1 MHDSSRWRQHR
12 GVLSLNH
19 RTKDVNMRQSEA
31 APAWINGIL
40 PPLAAAAAFICVGL
54 SVVATRYAVAQHDT
68 LTVAFFRNGLAF
80 VLLFPFLRQQIRRA
94 RAIAMEAIMIA
105 ESVRQMVDDIDHADI
120 TQTDSII
127 RPYIRRT
134 PTLDVAG
141 RIWASAPWVH

>member
-1 MHDSSRWRQHR
+1 
-12 GVLSLNH
+12 
-19 RTKDVNMRQSEA
+19 MRQSEA

-54 SVVATRYAVAQHDT
+54 SVVATRYAVAQRDT

-120 TQTDSII
+120 TQPTRLLDHISVEHLRSMLLDGFGPRLLGCIDLF
-127 RPYIRRT
+127 RRI
-134 PTLDVAG
+134 P
-141 RIWASAPWVH
+141 